1 MNQSIRFDGI
11 TYNITNIKEVESTQY
26 KKPKEGNRFVMVTIK
41 MENYSKNKVKYSYRN
56 WKMLN
61 SDGEESAR
69 IFTPVNANTAL
80 YSGNLVVGG
89 SKYGT
94 LVFEEPKDDN
104 NLYLQ
109 FYIIVLFL
117 FL

>member
-1 MNQSIRFDGI
+1 MLLGITIFICGISLFEADYSLKVDEYGKEFHMNQSIRFDGI

-61 SDGEESAR
+61 SDG
-69 IFTPVNANTAL
+69 
-80 YSGNLVVGG
+80 
-89 SKYGT
+89 
-94 LVFEEPKDDN
+94 
-104 NLYLQ
+104 
-109 FYIIVLFL
+109 
-117 FL
+117 